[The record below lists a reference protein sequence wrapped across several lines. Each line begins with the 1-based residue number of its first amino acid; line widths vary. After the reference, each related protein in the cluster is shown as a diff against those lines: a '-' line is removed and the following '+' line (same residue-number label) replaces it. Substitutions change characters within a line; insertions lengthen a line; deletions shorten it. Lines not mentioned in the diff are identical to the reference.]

1 MSWIKLA
8 VAAGTLALV
17 SGSAFAFPGDHAPKV
32 DTSQPTPVVYP
43 EAAQTAGEEGT
54 VVLRVY
60 VLESG
65 HPNRIGI
72 GQSSGYDDLDTAAM
86 QTAANWH
93 YVPAVVNGE
102 TADDWAQVRIDY
114 RLPRAASAAK

>member
-8 VAAGTLALV
+8 VAAATLALV
-17 SGSAFAFPGDHAPKV
+17 SGSASAFPGDHAPKV
-32 DTSQPTPVVYP
+32 DTSRPTPVVYP
-43 EAAQTAGEEGT
+43 VSAQSSGEEGT
-54 VVLRVY
+54 VVLKVY

-65 HPNRIGI
+65 RPTRIGI
-72 GQSSGYDDLDTAAM
+72 GQSSGFQDLDTAAV

-93 YVPAVVNGE
+93 YVPAVVDGS

-114 RLPRAASAAK
+114 RMPHQTASK